1 MGLRPVMMVSAGNP
15 LALNPARRSPTNED
29 TSFSS
34 KHTRYLSH
42 ARIAEAI

>member
-1 MGLRPVMMVSAGNP
+1 MVLRLVMMVSAGNP
-15 LALNPARRSPTNED
+15 LVLNPARPSPPDED

-34 KHTRYLSH
+34 KHTRYLPH